1 MVFIV
6 TTNDVPGYRIEAV
19 LGEVIGVTV
28 RSRNIGQN
36 MMASF
41 RSIGGGELPEL
52 TQNLYQS
59 RQEATSR
66 MIAEATSKGG
76 TAIVGVR
83 FDTSAIGEMW
93 SEVCA
98 YGTAVVVVPI
108 AEGERGSTPQ
118 SAAHAQNGR

>member
-118 SAAHAQNGR
+118 SAAHAKNGR